1 MPRLPNSKW
10 MLGMDIAVAG
20 APVCLIFLF
29 SIAFPVFLGTWTIS
43 RYRGDMFMVAL
54 GALAILIGF
63 ALGIM
68 NVIVISEYSFYYSGA
83 FQRMLFI
90 TAMMELLF
98 VPLMIFGGLKVR
110 GAMINNES
118 WKRSAKLLSI
128 SLAAVLIVTVVGGSM
143 MPITRVMCRWGF
155 DIRIS
160 VNVTGSYYLY
170 VPAPL
175 DGGWDSENVS
185 EIVHDLQFVTG
196 DGDFSIIDSEH
207 GPALRVASTGSAN
220 LVGEGESE
228 FESFYEV
235 SLRNTSHIA
244 YGYGQY
250 FWVFSSKSFNE
261 TISIEIYGYS
271 SCFCASTDFRLNA
284 DLDEN
289 GWSSYEGSL
298 WSLCC

>member
-1 MPRLPNSKW
+1 MSHGGRSI
-10 MLGMDIAVAG
+10 IAG
-20 APVCLIFLF
+20 PPICLIFPF
-29 SIAFPVFLGTWTIS
+29 SIAFPIFLGAWAIG
-43 RYRGDMFMVAL
+43 RYKGDRLMVAL

-63 ALGIM
+63 ALGIL
-68 NVIVISEYSFYYSGA
+68 NVIVISMYWFSYSGA
-83 FQRMLFI
+83 PQRMLFV

-98 VPLMIFGGLKVR
+98 VPLMIFGGIKVR
-110 GAMINNES
+110 GDMVNNEN
-118 WKRSAKLLSI
+118 WRRSAKWLSI

-185 EIVHDLQFVTG
+185 EIVHDFQFVTG
-196 DGDFSIIDSEH
+196 DGDFSIIDTEH

-244 YGYGQY
+244 YGQY

-289 GWSSYEGSL
+289 GWRSYEGSL
-298 WSLCC
+298 WGLVC

>member
-1 MPRLPNSKW
+1 MSIAGPN
-10 MLGMDIAVAG
+10 
-20 APVCLIFLF
+20 VCLIFPF
-29 SIAFPVFLGTWTIS
+29 SIAFPVFLGAWAIS
-43 RYRGDMFMVAL
+43 RYRQDRVIVAL
-54 GALAILIGF
+54 GALAIFIGF

-68 NVIVISEYSFYYSGA
+68 NVIVISKYWFSYSGA
-83 FQRMLFI
+83 PERMLFV

-98 VPLMIFGGLKVR
+98 VPLMIFGGLKIR
-110 GAMINNES
+110 GAMINKED
-118 WKRSAKLLSI
+118 WKRSAKWLSI
-128 SLAAVLIVTVVGGSM
+128 SLAAVLIVTMVGGSM

-175 DGGWDSENVS
+175 DEGWDSENVS

-220 LVGEGESE
+220 LVAEGESE

-235 SLRNTSHIA
+235 SLRNTSHLA
-244 YGYGQY
+244 PGQY
-250 FWVFSSKSFNE
+250 FWVFSNKSFNE
-261 TISIEIYGYS
+261 TISIETYGYND
-271 SCFCASTDFRLNA
+271 CFCAWTDFYLNVN
-284 DLDEN
+284 LDEN
-289 GWSSYEGSL
+289 GWWSYKGFL
-298 WSLCC
+298 GTAVC